1 MGRRFKCIKILL
13 ISPFTVHKGKP
24 GVLWL
29 PLGLSFIAAVL
40 RREGRQVAIYD
51 RFSMQNVLGPDRQ
64 KVNAA
69 MLRKIKEFEPDW
81 IGLNTL
87 SPLIYD
93 TVECV
98 SLIRQVFAGPVIA
111 GGHHA
116 TVVPELTLR
125 KIPGLNGLVQGE
137 GELAM
142 TLLANGVNPA
152 AVPGV
157 WWRKENNGLVNT
169 SPEQIKDLDS
179 LPFPQFDLLDMA
191 FYTRPTLSTVRGY
204 YLSTVSLL
212 ASRGCAQNCDF
223 CTESTTYGKGVR
235 FHSPEYV
242 VDWMK
247 KMISDYNIEGIY
259 FHDNNFLLN
268 QGWAGEICERILAD
282 RLEKKVKWAIQARAD
297 CINRDILKLLK
308 RAGCVKIEIGAETS
322 SQRQLN
328 SVNKKTTVQV
338 NEKAITLCKIE
349 KINVHANI
357 IAGFEQETA
366 SDLDE
371 KLQWLKRVK
380 PDTISVF
387 PLNINPGTVLY
398 QRRGNSFFEKNEWTK
413 INIEEYYLKNE
424 HVPGLTRA
432 ELNQW
437 LKRSANPHNK
447 WRRRINIIKVNPTG
461 KLLWLIGRKVKTYLL
476 NHMGREG

>member
-1 MGRRFKCIKILL
+1 
-13 ISPFTVHKGKP
+13 
-24 GVLWL
+24 
-29 PLGLSFIAAVL
+29 L
-40 RREGRQVAIYD
+40 RKEGHQVAIFD
-51 RFSMQNVLGPDRQ
+51 RFSSQDVLGPDRE

-69 MLRKIKEFEPDW
+69 MLKQIKEFKPDW

-87 SPLIYD
+87 SHLIYD
-93 TVECV
+93 TLECV

-116 TVVPELTLR
+116 TVMPELTLR
-125 KIPGLNGLVQGE
+125 KIPGLSGLVQGE

-142 TLLANGVNPA
+142 PLLVNGANPA

-157 WWRKENNGLVNT
+157 WWREESGGVVNST
-169 SPEQIKDLDS
+169 PEQIKDLDR
-179 LPFPQFDLLDMA
+179 LPFPAFDLLDMS
-191 FYTRPTLSTVRGY
+191 FYTRPTLSCVRGY

-212 ASRGCAQNCDF
+212 ASRGCAQKCEF
-223 CTESTTYGKGVR
+223 CSESTTYGKGVR

-242 VDWMK
+242 VEWMK
-247 KMISDYNIEGIY
+247 KMIVDYNIEGIY
-259 FHDNNFLLN
+259 FHDNNFLIN
-268 QGWAGEICERILAD
+268 KGWAGEICERVLAG

-297 CINRDILKLLK
+297 CISKESLSLLK
-308 RAGCVKIEIGAETS
+308 KAGCVKIEIGVETS

-328 SVNKKTTVQV
+328 SVNKKISVQV
-338 NEKAITLCKIE
+338 NEEAIALCKKE

-357 IAGFEQETA
+357 IAGFEEETA

-371 KLQWLKRVK
+371 KLKWLKRVK
-380 PDTISVF
+380 PDTTAAF

-413 INIEEYYLKNE
+413 SNVEDYYLKND
-424 HVPGLTRA
+424 HVPGITRA

-437 LKRSANPHNK
+437 LKRSANPYNK
-447 WRRRINIIKVNPTG
+447 WRHRINIIRVNPTG
-461 KLLWLIGRKVKTYLL
+461 KLLRLIGRKVKIYLL
-476 NHMGREG
+476 GHMGKEG